1 MHLFFLK
8 LCARPLGCRLSS
20 ADVDKQLELDR
31 ELRRGR
37 LGGGSGVLVM
47 RAAPCR
53 ACGGNV
59 VPESRLRSWHWQGS
73 ESGNEELT

>member
-1 MHLFFLK
+1 MLVGWG
-8 LCARPLGCRLSS
+8 AGCPPRTW
-20 ADVDKQLELDR
+20 KQLELDR
-31 ELRRGR
+31 ELRKGRR
-37 LGGGSGVLVM
+37 LGGGSDVLLM

-59 VPESRLRSWHWQGS
+59 VPESRLRSWHWQDS